1 MVILQNKFNME
12 NREYIYGDANYLRR
26 NYPIADY
33 IDRYDKMLFGI
44 KTDTLQ
50 LLYTD
55 IRFFENLETED
66 EESDTMQFENLENFR
81 NHNFAQNNVFLQSFV
96 DKLWSILNIRRPII
110 VHPSRVSP
118 AENGTECELH

>member
-1 MVILQNKFNME
+1 
-12 NREYIYGDANYLRR
+12 
-26 NYPIADY
+26 
-33 IDRYDKMLFGI
+33 MLFGI